1 MDNIIKKIL
10 KEEFGVSLPIKVSG
24 SYSVPKDIKSRGDAL
39 HAFNRRKSDKFGGHM
54 LTNGPIPSQW
64 SPYIKLDQ
72 GKSINQVL
80 DSLEKKGIKADVTDL
95 DIKVNND
102 FTVEWEATID
112 KSKDDKSYRVFT
124 RGSAGNSADTRAQR
138 QLSGLKSDNSE
149 FCGWDEVL
157 DLNIT
162 KPFKIRQFF
171 LRAAKCK
178 EGEVDDSTDDKIQT
192 KDNETAS
199 KYKSFKDIMASD
211 SFKELQ
217 KKLQVQESKDR
228 RNIIKKVLT
237 EETNLQSKLLELTS
251 KLGWEK
257 ASLAV
262 GGTKKLAEI
271 AFDGNPYEFLDR
283 FNNLRIER
291 DEESDDISFLD
302 RNGKR
307 LIYIDGS
314 VKTVYF
320 DHDEIWKFI
329 EKGFENYILYPNQI
343 LYQWFKKTYGIGQ
356 FGVMYA
362 HWLNYRR

>member
-54 LTNGPIPSQW
+54 LTTNPIPSKW
-64 SPYIKLDQ
+64 SSYIKLDQ
-72 GKSINQVL
+72 GKSVNQVL
-80 DSLEKKGIKADVTDL
+80 DSLEKKGIKADITDL
-95 DIKVNND
+95 DVKVNND

-112 KSKDDKSYRVFT
+112 KSKDGKSYRVFT
-124 RGSAGNSADTRAQR
+124 RGSAGGNADTRAQR

-171 LRAAKCK
+171 LKATKCK
-178 EGEVDDSTDDKIQT
+178 EGEVDDSTDDEIQT
-192 KDNETAS
+192 KDNETES

-228 RNIIKKVLT
+228 RNIVKKVLK
-237 EETNLQSKLLELTS
+237 EEVTDKLKSKLKNMVK
-251 KLGWEK
+251 KLGWKK

-262 GGTKKLAEI
+262 GGPKKLAQI
-271 AFDGNPYEFLDR
+271 AFDNDVF
-283 FNNLRIER
+283 
-291 DEESDDISFLD
+291 SFLNIFD
-302 RNGKR
+302 DLKMEKDEKNDNLYFFDEDGKI
-307 LIYIDGS
+307 LIYIEP
-314 VKTVYF
+314 KTRHAFFDYNTIWGLVEEGFGIEHFRSKSYF
-320 DHDEIWKFI
+320 
-329 EKGFENYILYPNQI
+329 
-343 LYQWFKKTYGIGQ
+343 YQWLRETYGISGLD
-356 FGVMYA
+356 VMYA
-362 HWLNYRR
+362 HWLN